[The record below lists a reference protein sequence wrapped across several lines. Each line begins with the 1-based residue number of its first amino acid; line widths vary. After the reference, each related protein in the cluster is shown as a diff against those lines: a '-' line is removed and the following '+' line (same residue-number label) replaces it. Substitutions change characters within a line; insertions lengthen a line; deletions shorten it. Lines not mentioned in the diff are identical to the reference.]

1 MEVLQLMHG
10 STTLIL
16 TRSREYICV
25 RNLDFFHLVGNDLR
39 YTRLK
44 IDQVDAILFA
54 EQPMINIVI
63 MAEQHC

>member
-1 MEVLQLMHG
+1 MG
-10 STTLIL
+10 STTLL
-16 TRSREYICV
+16 
-25 RNLDFFHLVGNDLR
+25 HPDLNNIEQVVIR
-39 YTRLK
+39 LHQPDQFLGVYNVLITRLK